1 MANDS
6 SYEYSEEPMQQYC
19 ASFFNYIANEQQIC
33 FIKAVSIQE
42 AYSVALM
49 YIQNYVRKDATLE
62 DIDNITEIKN
72 TLFTDYRQE
81 YRRYMHIYNEAPKL
95 PNLLYSEEDGWY
107 YVDNKGSKI
116 EL

>member
-49 YIQNYVRKDATLE
+49 YIRNYVRKDATLE
-62 DIDNITEIKN
+62 DIDSRMEIKN
-72 TLFTDYRQE
+72 TLFTDYKK
-81 YRRYMHIYNEAPKL
+81 Y
-95 PNLLYSEEDGWY
+95 
-107 YVDNKGSKI
+107 
-116 EL
+116 